1 MKTLTIQ
8 NTMNNNNT
16 FFRANKRTHHQ
27 STYEVVH
34 PLFDTPE
41 EKVDTDNAAPL
52 RMTKSVKWSL
62 ISLRVYLIV
71 MLGLSVYRSLVLAGF
86 IK

>member
-1 MKTLTIQ
+1 MKTSTIQ
-8 NTMNNNNT
+8 NKMINNIFLKSNRNN
-16 FFRANKRTHHQ
+16 RIQ
-27 STYEVVH
+27 SSYEVIH
-34 PLFDTPE
+34 PIFDIPE
-41 EKVDTDNAAPL
+41 EKVDTNNAAPL
-52 RMTKSVKWSL
+52 HMTKSVKWSL